1 MSTSSLVYAQRRA
14 TTLSRLRDYVDLTR
28 PRISAMVLVTV
39 TVGAVAGGWGF
50 PHPML
55 LAQALAATALV
66 AASAGAANQWLERT
80 SDARMPRTE
89 NRPLPSGRMSGAEAL
104 AFAAIAGVGGV
115 VWLALAVGALTATLG
130 LATWLLYVG
139 AYTPLKSR
147 SAANTAVGAV
157 AGALPI
163 VMGWT
168 AVGGRLDLEAATL
181 FGIVYLWQ
189 FPHFMAIAWLYRR
202 QYAEAGMKMLS
213 VVDPSGRRAGRQAVV
228 SAAALLAVSL
238 LPALWHG
245 DKLYLLG
252 ALLLGVAQTALAVA
266 FSRRLDEGSARGL
279 LRASLVYLPVVLALL
294 TIGRLM

>member
-1 MSTSSLVYAQRRA
+1 MSTSTLVYAER
-14 TTLSRLRDYVDLTR
+14 TTAVSRLRDYIDLTR
-28 PRISAMVLVTV
+28 PRISALVLVTV

-50 PHPML
+50 PRPLL
-55 LAQALAATALV
+55 LAQVLAATALV
-66 AASAGAANQWLERT
+66 AASAGAANQWLERAC
-80 SDARMPRTE
+80 DGLMPRTAD
-89 NRPLPSGRMSGAEAL
+89 RPLPSGRMSGTEAL
-104 AFAAIAGVGGV
+104 AFALITGMGGV
-115 VWLALAVGALTATLG
+115 VWLALAVGVLTAALG

-139 AYTPLKSR
+139 VYTPLKSR

-163 VMGWT
+163 LMGWT
-168 AVGGRLDLEAATL
+168 AAGGRLDLEAATL

-189 FPHFMAIAWLYRR
+189 FPHFMAIAWLYRE
-202 QYAEAGMKMLS
+202 QYARAGLKMLS

-245 DKLYLLG
+245 DQLYLVG
-252 ALLLGVAQTALAVA
+252 ALLLGVAQIVVAVA
-266 FSRRLDEGSARGL
+266 FSRRLDESSARGL
-279 LRASLVYLPVVLALL
+279 LRASLVYLPAVLALL